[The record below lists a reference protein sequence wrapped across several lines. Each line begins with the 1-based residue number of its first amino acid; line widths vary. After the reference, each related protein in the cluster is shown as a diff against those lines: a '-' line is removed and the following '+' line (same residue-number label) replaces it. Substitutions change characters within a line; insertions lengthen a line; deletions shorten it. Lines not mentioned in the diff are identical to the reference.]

1 MARATSPRRSYDSSR
16 RQAMAEET
24 RLSVI
29 DAATRLFAENG
40 WAGTGMRDV
49 AKAAG
54 VSVETVYGTAGSKS
68 QLLIRA
74 LDVGV
79 VGDDD
84 PIPLAERAMF
94 RALGEGDRPTRLLKM
109 ARMVSA
115 LYARVAALHRTLGHA
130 ATSDKELAGRL
141 GELHQRQL
149 TSFSDGLELILG
161 RSPEPELAH
170 GLQAIGSPEVYLL
183 LVESTGWSEEQY
195 QEWLATTLG
204 RLLDHIPE
212 ETA

>member
-1 MARATSPRRSYDSSR
+1 
-16 RQAMAEET
+16 
-24 RLSVI
+24 
-29 DAATRLFAENG
+29 
-40 WAGTGMRDV
+40 
-49 AKAAG
+49 
-54 VSVETVYGTAGSKS
+54 
-68 QLLIRA
+68 
-74 LDVGV
+74 
-79 VGDDD
+79 
-84 PIPLAERAMF
+84 
-94 RALGEGDRPTRLLKM
+94 M